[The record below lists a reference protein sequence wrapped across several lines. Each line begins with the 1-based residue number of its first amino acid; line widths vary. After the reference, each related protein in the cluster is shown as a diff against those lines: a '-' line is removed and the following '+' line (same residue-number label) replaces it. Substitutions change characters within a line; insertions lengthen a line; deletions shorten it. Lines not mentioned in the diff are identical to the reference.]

1 LEGSDVETIPGAPV
15 RRADADDAY
24 LADGDGLRLL
34 QLHCIHNAKPFGVS
48 FDHRHRIGDADD
60 RRWWPY
66 RDPWP
71 IA

>member
-1 LEGSDVETIPGAPV
+1 MSRHIPGAPV

-24 LADGDGLRLL
+24 LAGGDGLRRL
-34 QLHCIHNAKPFGVS
+34 QRHHVHNAKPFGVS

-60 RRWWPY
+60 RRWWPH
-66 RDPWP
+66 RDPWA